1 MEVWAYDNDD
11 FSQSR
16 IILVHVWIEASL
28 SNVDSQTIF
37 TMLLSNKFVLQN
49 VPPGFDE
56 DG

>member
-16 IILVHVWIEASL
+16 IILVHAWIVASL
-28 SNVDSQTIF
+28 SNVDSQVIF
-37 TMLLSNKFVLQN
+37 TMLLSNEFVLQN
-49 VPPGFDE
+49 VPPDFDE